1 MPNNVTVQELVD
13 KVRLKVLQGEDYLQ
27 RKITTSDISRPALEF
42 AGYFKHYPAAR
53 IQLLGITETS
63 FAKDLT
69 HEQREEYM
77 TKMCMPQTPCFVI
90 STNLPI
96 PKELKKAAEDA
107 KIPILGTHLTSSQI
121 LSNMTSY
128 LLERLAPRKSLHG
141 VLVDISGV
149 GVLITG
155 DSGVGKSET
164 ALELVR
170 RGHRLIADDRVEVYA
185 RDEQTL
191 VGTAPQILKHLMEI
205 RGIGIIDVST
215 LYGTGAIM
223 PSDQINLTKVG
234 PYKIKSNLEKLKI
247 DKEIIEEV
255 MATLNDDLI
264 HENLVN
270 IVLKKSRL
278 NNHYSLFQLKTKLKL
293 ELTNMGYE
301 TNDINDVLNKYL
313 TVDDN
318 IAKKEYEKLKKKYEK
333 KYQGKE
339 LEFKLKQAMYQKGF
353 SISE

>member
-223 PSDQINLTKVG
+223 PSDQISLIVHLETWTPDIQFDRLGDRGDTQTIQGVIVPKVSVPVKTGRNLA
-234 PYKIKSNLEKLKI
+234 I
-247 DKEIIEEV
+247 IIESAAMNYRAE
-255 MATLNDDLI
+255 T
-264 HENLVN
+264 
-270 IVLKKSRL
+270 
-278 NNHYSLFQLKTKLKL
+278 
-293 ELTNMGYE
+293 MGYDATE
-301 TNDINDVLNKYL
+301 TFDRNLNQL
-313 TVDDN
+313 
-318 IAKKEYEKLKKKYEK
+318 I
-333 KYQGKE
+333 
-339 LEFKLKQAMYQKGF
+339 KQNSERDSKNNKG
-353 SISE
+353 SAN

>member
-1 MPNNVTVQELVD
+1 MADHITVKELVD
-13 KVRLKVLQGEDYLQ
+13 NVRLKVLQGEEYLQ
-27 RKITTSDISRPALEF
+27 RPITTSDISRPALEF
-42 AGYFKHYPAAR
+42 AGYFKHYPAMR

-69 HEQREEYM
+69 HEKREKYL
-77 TKMCMPQTPCFVI
+77 TKMCAPQTPCFVI

-96 PKELKKAAEDA
+96 PAELQVAAKNA

-128 LLERLAPRKSLHG
+128 LLGRLAPRQSLHG
-141 VLVDISGV
+141 VLVDINGV

-170 RGHRLIADDRVEVYA
+170 RGHRLVADDRVEVYA

-191 VGTAPQILKHLMEI
+191 VGKAPAILKHLMEI

-223 PSDQINLTKVG
+223 PSDVINLIVHLETWTPDVQFDRLGDRGDKQTIQGVIVPKVSVPVKTG
-234 PYKIKSNLEKLKI
+234 RNLAI
-247 DKEIIEEV
+247 IIESAAMNYRAE
-255 MATLNDDLI
+255 T
-264 HENLVN
+264 
-270 IVLKKSRL
+270 
-278 NNHYSLFQLKTKLKL
+278 
-293 ELTNMGYE
+293 MGYNA
-301 TNDINDVLNKYL
+301 TK
-313 TVDDN
+313 TFDDN
-318 IAKKEYEKLKKKYEK
+318 LNRLIKQNSARDTKE
-333 KYQGKE
+333 
-339 LEFKLKQAMYQKGF
+339 KQ
-353 SISE
+353 SND